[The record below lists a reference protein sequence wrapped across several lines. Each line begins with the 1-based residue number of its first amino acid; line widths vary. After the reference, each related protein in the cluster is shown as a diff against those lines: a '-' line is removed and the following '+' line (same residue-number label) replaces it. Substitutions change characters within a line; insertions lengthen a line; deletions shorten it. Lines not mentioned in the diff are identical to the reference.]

1 MLALFTVTAFLGA
14 VLTFLL
20 EPLVA
25 KMVLP
30 LFGGAPSVWNT
41 CVLFFQAA
49 LLAGYGYSH
58 LIASAAR
65 LRTLTLVHIGVMAIP
80 LGLLPIEIGADW
92 AARPGVSPVLWQLLL
107 LLATAG
113 LPFVVVSAS
122 APLLQR
128 WFSTTQHERASDPYF
143 LYAASNLGSLLA
155 LLAYPLALEPL
166 FDLPL
171 LSEFWTAGYAALA
184 VLFSLCALAARKAKV
199 VEGKCETAE
208 PNPPLP
214 VLTRLRWLTLAF
226 VPSSLML
233 SVTTHISTDIAAAPL
248 LWVIPLAIYLATFV
262 LAFARRRVFSV
273 AVAERV
279 MPLAVILI
287 AITLLAEGLELPAW
301 AALPLHLGGL
311 LVIALACHGQLAD
324 SRPHIGHL
332 TGYYFWIAGGGL
344 AGGVFNALIAP
355 ALFDSVAE
363 YPLGLVLA
371 CLLRHPPRTAQNG
384 LPETARQFLRKDL
397 LPSALLGLAAALL
410 MWISPGFGLG
420 AGPESVA
427 LALGIPALACYL
439 LLMRPV
445 RFALGVAALFAAGA
459 SVSRTPDSLLFAQ
472 RTYYGIHR
480 VRGDEKY
487 RRLYHGKTL
496 HGIQNLSPAGSPEPL
511 AYYHRDGPAGGLFRV
526 LEAGGWPTRQVG
538 VVGLGA
544 GALAAYGR
552 PGQRWTFYE
561 LDPTVL
567 YLARDSR
574 YFTYWRD
581 AEAGLRPVVGDARI
595 SLARETGARFDLLV
609 LDAFSSDAVPVHLL
623 TREALKLYR
632 QRLNPQGALAFHI
645 SNRFLDLESVVA
657 TLARD
662 AGMQALSWADLAVS
676 DEQRR
681 AGRFPSHW
689 VVLTENSD
697 LAAALATSGA
707 WQPPQ
712 GKSRGPL
719 WTDRFSN
726 IVAVFRWTG
735 AAPE

>member
-20 EPLVA
+20 EPFVA

-30 LFGGAPSVWNT
+30 LFGGTPSVWNT

-58 LIASAAR
+58 LMASTKR
-65 LRTLTLVHIGVMAIP
+65 LHALTLVHVGVMLIP

-92 AARPGVSPVLWQLLL
+92 APEPGVSPVLWQLLL
-107 LLATAG
+107 LFASAG
-113 LPFVVVSAS
+113 LPFFVVSAS

-128 WFSTTQHERASDPYF
+128 WFSTTRHEGAQDPYF
-143 LYAASNLGSLLA
+143 LYAASNSGSLIA

-166 FDLPL
+166 FDTPL
-171 LSEFWTAGYAALA
+171 LSKIWSAGYGVLV
-184 VLFSLCALAARKAKV
+184 VLFSLCALAARSATV
-199 VEGKCETAE
+199 AAGEPQTEE
-208 PNPPLP
+208 PNPPLQ
-214 VLTRLRWLTLAF
+214 VMTRLRWLALAF

-248 LWVIPLAIYLATFV
+248 LWVIPLVLYLATFIA
-262 LAFARRRVFSV
+262 AFARRRVFSV
-273 AVAERV
+273 SAVERV
-279 MPLAVILI
+279 VPLVVILI

-301 AALPLHLGGL
+301 AAFPLHLGGL

-324 SRPHIGHL
+324 LRPPVVHL
-332 TGYYFWIAGGGL
+332 TEYYFWIAGGGL
-344 AGGVFNALIAP
+344 AGGVFNAVIAP

-363 YPLGLVLA
+363 YPVALILA
-371 CLLRHPPRTAQNG
+371 CLLRRPPGEARDG
-384 LPETARQFLRKDL
+384 LPATGKELLLKDV
-397 LPSALLGLAAALL
+397 LPSAILGLAAALL

-420 AGPESVA
+420 TGPESVA
-427 LALGIPALACYL
+427 LALGLPAFVCYL
-439 LLMRPV
+439 FLMRPV
-445 RFALGVAALFAAGA
+445 RFALGMAALFAAGS
-459 SVSRTPDSLLFAQ
+459 SVSRAPDSLLFAQ

-480 VRGDEKY
+480 VRGGGY
-487 RRLYHGKTL
+487 IRHLYHGKTL
-496 HGIQNLSPAGSPEPL
+496 HGIQNLTPAERPEPL

-526 LEAGGWPTRQVG
+526 LEAGGWPIGEVG
-538 VVGLGA
+538 VVGLGV

-567 YLARDSR
+567 DLAKDSR
-574 YFTYWRD
+574 YFTFWRD
-581 AEAGLRPVVGDARI
+581 SDAELRSVVGDARI
-595 SLARETGARFDLLV
+595 SLARETDARFDLLV

-623 TREALKLYR
+623 TREAVDLYR

-657 TLARD
+657 SLAHD
-662 AGMQALSWADLAVS
+662 EGMRALSWADLAVS

-689 VVLTENSD
+689 MVLTENSELATA
-697 LAAALATSGA
+697 LAASGD

-712 GKSRGPL
+712 AEADGSV
-719 WTDRFSN
+719 WTDSFSN
-726 IVAVFRWTG
+726 FVSVFRWTG